1 MNEEQWNQVKD
12 PLPPERKL
20 PGQKQPGNAQYN
32 GMLAEYGYSLWD
44 LSELFVL
51 INFCLCAC
59 VICIHF

>member
-1 MNEEQWNQVKD
+1 MKNNGTRLKIRFLLKESFRDKSNQ
-12 PLPPERKL
+12 E
-20 PGQKQPGNAQYN
+20 
-32 GMLAEYGYSLWD
+32 MLNTTVCWLNTGIPWWD